1 MGGENMK
8 VLLAGDHFVT
18 PAVLQEA
25 LSRHL
30 PHAQT
35 KVFQT
40 PFPEEPTSD
49 FSGVK
54 EAAGDED
61 ALIEALQGMDV
72 CFTHTAPL
80 SKRVIEA
87 CPDLRLITVCRG
99 GPVNADEAAATNAGI
114 ALTFTPGRNAIT
126 TAEHSIA
133 MIFAAVR
140 QVAQRHEELRAGDWR
155 GDYYRYEQVGPELS
169 GSTVGM
175 VGYGAVGS
183 RVAPILVAAGARVLV
198 YDPYLSADLPE
209 GASRSD
215 SLDDLLSASQIVT
228 LHARLTDENDGMIGA
243 EQIALMP
250 RGSVIVNCARGGLMD
265 YDAVCDSLDSG
276 HLYAAAADVLPF
288 EPLPSDHRILR
299 TDRFTVTPH
308 LAGASKQA
316 AHLAADIGAAD
327 IAAFARGDH
336 PTHIANA
343 EVLKEK

>member
-1 MGGENMK
+1 MSGVMR
-8 VLLAGDHFVT
+8 VLLAGDYFVT

-30 PHAQT
+30 PDAQT
-35 KVFQT
+35 KVYQT
-40 PFPEEPTSD
+40 PFPEEPTSN

-80 SKRVIEA
+80 TRRVIEA
-87 CPDLRLITVCRG
+87 CPDLKLVTVCRG
-99 GPVNADEAAATNAGI
+99 GPVNADQDAATDSGV
-114 ALTFTPGRNAIT
+114 ALTFTPGRNAIAT
-126 TAEHSIA
+126 TEHSIA
-133 MIFAAVR
+133 MIFAAIR
-140 QVAQRHEELRAGDWR
+140 QVAQRHEELRAGEWR

-183 RVAPILVAAGARVLV
+183 RVAPILIAAGARVLV
-198 YDPYLSADLPE
+198 YDPYLSMDLPD
-209 GASRSD
+209 GAEPSEK
-215 SLDDLLSASQIVT
+215 LEDLLSASQLVT
-228 LHARLTDENDGMIGA
+228 LHARLTDENQGMIGA

-250 RGSVIVNCARGGLMD
+250 RGSILINCARGGLMD

-276 HLYAAAADVLPF
+276 HLYAAAADVFPF
-288 EPLPSDHRILR
+288 EPLPPDHRILH
-299 TDRFTVTPH
+299 TERFTVTPH

-327 IAAFARGDH
+327 IAAFSRGDS
-336 PTHIANA
+336 PVHIANP
-343 EVLKEK
+343 EVLNRR